1 MEDFQSFV
9 LSAEMLGHEGPVRAV
24 QALPDGRL
32 ASASQD
38 HTARLW
44 TPKDGASEG
53 AGGGVYYEIGE
64 TLADHNHWVV
74 SLAALPAGVVPDCPQ
89 GGLVTGCM
97 DKLVRVYDHLGKQ
110 HRALQGHEGGVISF
124 SWTAGGQLLSGSWDG
139 SAKVWDV
146 ASGACLVTLGGHENG
161 VCVLGLPDGK
171 LVTGSTGRQDS
182 GRVVD
187 FQIRI
192 WSENGQ
198 QIKTLKEHSGPVR
211 SLDLAPGFGFL
222 STSNDGNARLW
233 SLDGTPLA
241 TMPHPATREGEPA
254 FVLQGCVLT
263 GDAGES
269 VSVDESGGCIVWRG
283 SERGQ
288 SLPHPSGLWCVCALP
303 NGDFA
308 TGCQDHGVR
317 VWTRAPERA
326 APAEVAQAFD
336 QSVLDGQT
344 KAKQGPSAVEIAALP
359 KWEEQHATRGKSEG
373 QVQVFQRAGKA
384 IAAQWSAASSTWIEV
399 GEVMGAS
406 EAGQVDGETFDRV
419 YVIEVEGV
427 GGAVR
432 KLQIGY
438 NNGQNPFVAAQ
449 KFIDKNELPQSY
461 LNQIADHLTKMAGE
475 TAPTIGVESGAA
487 AGAGFSGVGD
497 PTGFAN
503 SAAPPAPPGSRASG
517 VGGGHF
523 PVSIYATF
531 EAGALAKVEGK
542 IRELDAG
549 LPEGVKMS
557 EAESTFLGSLAA
569 TLAASSRYHISKVA
583 PQELALLTRLVSS
596 WPVDK
601 CFPCIDLC
609 RLAALHPH
617 FAEMLAKGAEGG
629 GEGLLKGVA
638 DKLGEGKDLMPV
650 VLCGLRFFS
659 NLFRHRPSRKVLLE
673 NASAVLDAASD
684 QAGGGVDNKT
694 VKLALATLF
703 LNLAVASHQE
713 PLTPGGDLGDAYQ
726 QLVALYSEVLG
737 AVTAAFADD
746 ALYRALAGLGT
757 LVTAGP
763 VVLQVAKD
771 LDLASTVATAQEGR
785 TDRNVVQC
793 ATALLKLLR

>member
-1 MEDFQSFV
+1 MGDFQPFV

-44 TPKDGASEG
+44 TPKDGAAEG
-53 AGGGVYYEIGE
+53 ASGVYYEIGD

-74 SLAALPAGVVPDCPQ
+74 SLAALPPGIIPECPK

-97 DKLVRVYDHLGKQ
+97 DKLVRVYDHFGKQ
-110 HRALQGHEGGVISF
+110 HRMLQGHEGGVISF
-124 SWTAGGQLLSGSWDG
+124 SWTAAGQLISGSWDG
-139 SAKVWDV
+139 TAKVWDV
-146 ASGACLVTLGGHENG
+146 AGGACVVTLGGHENG

-171 LVTGSTGRQDS
+171 VATGSTGRQDS

-192 WSENGQ
+192 WSETGE
-198 QIKTLKEHSGPVR
+198 QIKTLREHSGPVR
-211 SLDLAPGFGFL
+211 SLDLAPGVGFM

-233 SLDGTPLA
+233 SLDGAPLA
-241 TMPHPATREGEPA
+241 TMPHPATLSGDAA
-254 FVLQGCVLT
+254 FVLQGCVLA

-308 TGCQDHGVR
+308 TGCQDHVVR

-326 APAEVAQAFD
+326 ASAEVSQAFD
-336 QSVLDGQT
+336 KSVIDGQT
-344 KAKQGPSAVEIAALP
+344 KAKQGPSAQEIAALP
-359 KWEEQHATRGKSEG
+359 KWDERHSTRGKSEG

-399 GEVMGAS
+399 GEVMGSS
-406 EAGQVDGETFDRV
+406 EGGQVDGESFDRV
-419 YVIEVEGV
+419 YPIEVEGQ

-438 NNGQNPFVAAQ
+438 NDGQNPFVAAQ
-449 KFIDKNELPQSY
+449 NFIDKNELPQTY
-461 LNQIADHLTKMAGE
+461 LNEIAEHLTKMAGQ
-475 TAPTIGVESGAA
+475 AMSAGES
-487 AGAGFSGVGD
+487 SLL
-497 PTGFAN
+497 
-503 SAAPPAPPGSRASG
+503 ASL
-517 VGGGHF
+517 
-523 PVSIYATF
+523 S
-531 EAGALAKVEGK
+531 
-542 IRELDAG
+542 
-549 LPEGVKMS
+549 
-557 EAESTFLGSLAA
+557 A
-569 TLAASSRYHISKVA
+569 TLAASSRYHISRVD
-583 PQELALLTRLVSS
+583 PQEMALLTKLVST

-617 FAEMLAKGAEGG
+617 FAEMLAAEEAEVSGGAVGG
-629 GEGLLKGVA
+629 LFKAVA
-638 DKLGEGKDLMPV
+638 DKLAEGKDLMPV

-659 NLFRHRPSRKVLLE
+659 NLFRHRASRKVFLT
-673 NASAVLDAASD
+673 NASLVLDVASD

-694 VKLALATLF
+694 AKLALATLF
-703 LNLAVASHQE
+703 LNCAVASHQE
-713 PLTPGGDLGDAYQ
+713 PLTGGLGDAYQ
-726 QLVALYSEVLG
+726 QLAALYAEVLG

-746 ALYRALAGLGT
+746 ALYRVFVGLGT

-763 VVLQVAKD
+763 VVKQVAKD
-771 LDLASTVATAQEGR
+771 LDLASSVSAAQEGR
-785 TDRNVVQC
+785 AEPKVVQC
-793 ATALLKLLR
+793 ATALVKALR

>member
-1 MEDFQSFV
+1 M
-9 LSAEMLGHEGPVRAV
+9 
-24 QALPDGRL
+24 
-32 ASASQD
+32 
-38 HTARLW
+38 
-44 TPKDGASEG
+44 
-53 AGGGVYYEIGE
+53 
-64 TLADHNHWVV
+64 
-74 SLAALPAGVVPDCPQ
+74 
-89 GGLVTGCM
+89 
-97 DKLVRVYDHLGKQ
+97 
-110 HRALQGHEGGVISF
+110 LQGHEGGVISF
-124 SWTAGGQLLSGSWDG
+124 SWTAAGQLISGSWDG
-139 SAKVWDV
+139 TAKVWDV
-146 ASGACLVTLGGHENG
+146 AGGVCVVTLGGHENG

-171 LVTGSTGRQDS
+171 ASLSVATGSTGRQDS
-182 GRVVD
+182 GQVVD

-192 WSENGQ
+192 WNETGQ
-198 QIKTLKEHSGPVR
+198 QIKTLRDHSGPVR
-211 SLDLAPGFGFL
+211 SLDLAPGMGFL
-222 STSNDGNARLW
+222 STSNDGSARLW

-241 TMPHPATREGEPA
+241 TMPHPATREGQPA

-263 GDAGES
+263 GDGGES

-288 SLPHPSGLWCVCALP
+288 SIPHPSGLWCVCALP

-308 TGCQDHGVR
+308 TGCQDHVVR

-336 QSVLDGQT
+336 QSVIDGQT
-344 KAKQGPSAVEIAALP
+344 KTKQGPSAVEIAALP

-419 YVIEVEGV
+419 YPIEVEGV

-449 KFIDKNELPQSY
+449 NFIDKNELPQSY
-461 LNQIADHLTKMAGE
+461 LNEIADHLTKRAGE
-475 TAPTIGVESGAA
+475 SAPTIGMDAGAA
-487 AGAGFSGVGD
+487 GATAAAGFSGVGD

-503 SAAPPAPPGSRASG
+503 AAPPPPGLGGAAGAASG

-523 PVSIYATF
+523 PVTTYATF
-531 EAGALAKVEGK
+531 ETGVLSKVEGK

-557 EAESTFLGSLAA
+557 ESESASLGSLSA
-569 TLAASSRYHISKVA
+569 TLAASSRYHISKIA
-583 PQELALLTRLVSS
+583 PQELALLARLVSG

-617 FAEMLAKGAEGG
+617 FGEVLALAETGSSGG
-629 GEGLLKGVA
+629 GGGLIKAVA
-638 DKLGEGKDLMPV
+638 DKLGEGKGLMPV

-659 NLFRHRPSRKVLLE
+659 NLFRHRSSKKVVLGH
-673 NASAVLDAASD
+673 ASTILDAASD
-684 QAGGGVDNKT
+684 QADGGGVDNKT
-694 VKLALATLF
+694 AKLALATLF

-713 PLTPGGDLGDAYQ
+713 ALTAGLGDAYQ
-726 QLVALYSEVLG
+726 
-737 AVTAAFADD
+737 
-746 ALYRALAGLGT
+746 
-757 LVTAGP
+757 
-763 VVLQVAKD
+763 
-771 LDLASTVATAQEGR
+771 
-785 TDRNVVQC
+785 
-793 ATALLKLLR
+793 